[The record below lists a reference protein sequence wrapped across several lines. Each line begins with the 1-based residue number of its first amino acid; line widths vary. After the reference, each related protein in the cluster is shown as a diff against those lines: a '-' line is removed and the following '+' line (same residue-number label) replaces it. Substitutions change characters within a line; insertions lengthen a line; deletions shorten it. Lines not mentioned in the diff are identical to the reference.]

1 MSTEAANFVVALS
14 VSTLNAY
21 MMYIVYWRY
30 AECMC

>member
-1 MSTEAANFVVALS
+1 MSNETTNFVVALS

-30 AECMC
+30 VECMC